1 LPVVEPVDLGMVV
14 VVEREALTNPSTF
27 LFRTAVIPLLSAPE
41 ELELPTELP
50 NRLQV
55 EIQVPLVST

>member
-1 LPVVEPVDLGMVV
+1 MVV
-14 VVEREALTNPSTF
+14 VVEREALTNPSTI